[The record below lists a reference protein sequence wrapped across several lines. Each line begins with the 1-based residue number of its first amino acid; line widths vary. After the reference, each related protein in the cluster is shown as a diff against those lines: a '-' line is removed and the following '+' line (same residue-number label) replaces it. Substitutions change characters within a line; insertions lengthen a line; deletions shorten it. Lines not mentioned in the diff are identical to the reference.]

1 MVDIY
6 SERLQEHLDS
16 KSQNEGYKHK
26 TEAYALIFFFVHGS
40 VLQQIFAQYQS
51 NTCLVCLET

>member
-6 SERLQEHLDS
+6 SQRLQEHLDS

-26 TEAYALIFFFVHGS
+26 TEGSKTKKKRLEAYALIFFFVHIS
-40 VLQQIFAQYQS
+40 VLQ
-51 NTCLVCLET
+51 